1 METLQIENENEINH
15 FPQLPFWKLFIE
27 FLIIGINAWGGPVAS
42 INLLKEKFVIEN
54 KWSTN
59 SNFNRI
65 YSIYQILPG
74 PSVTGL
80 CIFFG
85 CLSRGRIG
93 GVIAGI
99 AFIIPGFCLMLLFC
113 YIYYLIGSDNIYFNA
128 SFHSLQPTVGAIVL
142 KSVHKFSEN
151 FLISNR
157 DGNFNKSLFYLCIL
171 SLIQNALHINFFITL
186 FLFGVI
192 YTLIDKKYKWTVI
205 IILSLQYIGYI
216 TYVIIKGYP
225 SSFSFGFGIAK
236 VPNPESV
243 FALSLL
249 TGSISFGGAYVTI
262 PFVETEAVIIGKW
275 ISEKTFL
282 NGIAIGQ
289 ILPAPLSIFC
299 TFVGFQ
305 GGYTFGKLP
314 YAFLNSILMTLGVFL
329 PQFILSIVF
338 HNYLEKLITNNTIV
352 AFFEGI
358 TSAVIGI
365 ISITA
370 LNFLKNSINQD
381 PISAV
386 IYIVSLSALY
396 NFQHKYTHIFVI
408 IISLISGQFLFRN

>member
-1 METLQIENENEINH
+1 METLQIENENETNH
-15 FPQLPFWKLFIE
+15 FRQLPFWKLFIE

-42 INLLKEKFVIEN
+42 INLLKEKIVIEN
-54 KWSTN
+54 KWFTN

-93 GVIAGI
+93 GIITGI

-113 YIYYLIGSDNIYFNA
+113 YIYYLIGSDNMYFNA

-192 YTLIDKKYKWTVI
+192 YTLIDKKYKWTAI

-225 SSFSFGFGIAK
+225 SSFSFGFGITK
-236 VPNPESV
+236 VPNPESI
-243 FALSLL
+243 FALGLL
-249 TGSISFGGAYVTI
+249 TGSISFGGAYITI

-314 YAFLNSILMTLGVFL
+314 YAFLNSILMTLGVFV

-352 AFFEGI
+352 AFFK
-358 TSAVIGI
+358 V
-365 ISITA
+365 
-370 LNFLKNSINQD
+370 
-381 PISAV
+381 
-386 IYIVSLSALY
+386 
-396 NFQHKYTHIFVI
+396 
-408 IISLISGQFLFRN
+408 